1 MRLLQHPRHAAMVS
15 QAAAKHF
22 ENRRVDATFAPAVG
36 GIPWGYALAQRF
48 HDCRAVFAERVEG
61 KFALRRGFA
70 LQPGE
75 QVLLAEDVITTGGS
89 VSELIALVEDAG
101 AEVMGFAAVVD
112 RSGGRFKPPIDLFS
126 WVQLMLETWE
136 PGDCPLCREGSAA
149 EKPGSAGVKASRR

>member
-1 MRLLQHPRHAAMVS
+1 
-15 QAAAKHF
+15 
-22 ENRRVDATFAPAVG
+22 
-36 GIPWGYALAQRF
+36 
-48 HDCRAVFAERVEG
+48 
-61 KFALRRGFA
+61 
-70 LQPGE
+70 
-75 QVLLAEDVITTGGS
+75 VITTGGS